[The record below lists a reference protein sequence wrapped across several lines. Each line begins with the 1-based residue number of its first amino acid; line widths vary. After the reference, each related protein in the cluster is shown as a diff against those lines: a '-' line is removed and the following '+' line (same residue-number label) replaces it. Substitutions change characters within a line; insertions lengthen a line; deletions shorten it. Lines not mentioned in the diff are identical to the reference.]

1 MVADSIAE
9 LAVTSQT
16 ASAPT
21 FTADPTPPNGRKA
34 ENGGG
39 VECACAGGA
48 VCAFA
53 TGSPHDR
60 GRELRL
66 CVIRLPRNHFFQ
78 EKWTDNAVMRDLKS
92 PRTPRRVIRL
102 SATWGF
108 SIRTAFRPV
117 GSAPRGRPGGAK
129 SPVTAIR
136 VHFSP
141 EKRFGRLLGRIA

>member
-60 GRELRL
+60 GRDRQPARSWSRPAARTIVVANCGYASFACRGTTFFRRSGLIMRL
-66 CVIRLPRNHFFQ
+66 C
-78 EKWTDNAVMRDLKS
+78 
-92 PRTPRRVIRL
+92 
-102 SATWGF
+102 AT
-108 SIRTAFRPV
+108 
-117 GSAPRGRPGGAK
+117 
-129 SPVTAIR
+129 
-136 VHFSP
+136 
-141 EKRFGRLLGRIA
+141 